1 VWAWGANYQGALGN
15 GVECDPAHEICES
28 RVPVQ
33 VSNLDDVTK
42 VAGFAYGGYAL
53 RADGTVWAWGFNG
66 NGNLGNNGVSGHSA
80 VPVPV
85 VGVSGVSDIGAGWES
100 GFALVPNP

>member
-1 VWAWGANYQGALGN
+1 M
-15 GVECDPAHEICES
+15 
-28 RVPVQ
+28 PVQ
-33 VSNLDDVTK
+33 VSNLDDVTQ
-42 VAGFAYGGYAL
+42 VAGFSYGGYAL
-53 RADGTVWAWGFNG
+53 RGDGTVWAWGANMSYA
-66 NGNLGNNGVSGHSA
+66 LGNNGVFGHSA